1 MTTVRFYAPVI
12 ITAIFVVIGGLYS
25 DFYGD
30 ASTEQLNAL
39 VGHAKHLQSSEFNQA
54 LQDALSDG
62 KITRMEC
69 YRLNGMAK
77 RLERKMRRTQYEIER
92 QKAVKELK
100 TFTE

>member
-1 MTTVRFYAPVI
+1 MTTVRFYAVVVVI
-12 ITAIFVVIGGLYS
+12 IYCCGYTAYTFC
-25 DFYGD
+25 GD

-39 VGHAKHLQSSEFNQA
+39 AGHAKLLQSPEFNQA

-77 RLERKMRRTQYEIER
+77 RLERKMRRAQNEIER